1 MTPPPDESPQ
11 AKHDT
16 KALEVRLSEAS
27 GSMAL
32 GITHSLRKPAQ
43 SFAAIGARTQRAFQ
57 GLEAVPVTSSIAV
70 VSSAVCDILILHS
83 LWCWFLTTR
92 RNTPQQLCRREQP
105 DQQEQHEQQTSPVMQ
120 KQQQH
125 QHYNALWRQLDG
137 KTKKRG
143 VFVCS
148 LAAIAI
154 FVTCRAMSGQ
164 RRAARAAAIRRKT
177 AGQHSEEASNRVV
190 PLKHLTLE
198 QRQMS
203 EPSEWWFDGSASG
216 KGDPQVQSQAVDK
229 ASSGVLMTPASGSCR
244 DAVQSEQQQQQQQQ
258 LQLPPPLEQQKHTP
272 LSESSSRGSL
282 HVDSSSQGTP
292 RLQSPP
298 QETPYTRAPSIRNL
312 LSSEDLANNTPN
324 RTTQLGRSGPF
335 FKRKPSITN
344 LLPTA

>member
-83 LWCWFLTTR
+83 LWCWFLTAR
-92 RNTPQQLCRREQP
+92 RNTPQQLHQREQP
-105 DQQEQHEQQTSPVMQ
+105 DQQEQHMQQTLPVMQ
-120 KQQQH
+120 Q
-125 QHYNALWRQLDG
+125 QHYNALWRQLDS
-137 KTKKRG
+137 TMKKR
-143 VFVCS
+143 VVLVCS
-148 LAAIAI
+148 LAATAI
-154 FVTCRAMSGQ
+154 FFVTCKAKSGQ
-164 RRAARAAAIRRKT
+164 QRAARAAAIRRKT
-177 AGQHSEEASNRVV
+177 ARQRSEEASNRVV